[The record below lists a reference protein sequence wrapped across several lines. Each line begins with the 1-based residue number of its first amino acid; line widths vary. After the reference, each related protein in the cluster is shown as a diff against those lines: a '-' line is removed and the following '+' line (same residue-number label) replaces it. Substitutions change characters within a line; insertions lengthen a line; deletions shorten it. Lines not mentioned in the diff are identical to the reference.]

1 MAIISAVETQKSTQL
16 KKNKRFN
23 VFVDQK
29 YAFSVSEENLLKYK
43 LKFGLSLDE
52 KEIKIITNDEFY
64 KKILDYCINFLSFR
78 PRTEK
83 EVTDYIVKK
92 ISTKQNIP
100 FKDAKDSQIIPEII
114 RRLKKYKYIND
125 KDFIAWWIKSRND
138 SKQKGMKLI
147 KLELRQKGIA
157 KELLDEIATNSDD
170 QLELAI
176 KALTKKKA
184 KWQRTDP
191 KRLKGK
197 VLNYLGSRGFDMDTI
212 SRAFAIYFEKV
223 IKS

>member
-1 MAIISAVETQKSTQL
+1 MAIISAIEPQKSTQL

-23 VFVDQK
+23 IFIDQK
-29 YAFSVSEENLLKYK
+29 YAFSVSEENLLKFK
-43 LKFGLSLDE
+43 LKSGLSLDE

-83 EVTDYIVKK
+83 EVTDYIIKK
-92 ISTKQNIP
+92 ISTKQDIP

-138 SKQKGMKLI
+138 SKQKGTRLI
-147 KLELRQKGIA
+147 KLELKQKGIA
-157 KELLDEIATNSDD
+157 QELLDQIVTNSDD

-176 KALTKKKA
+176 KALEKKKT

-191 KRLKGK
+191 KQLKTK
-197 VLNYLGSRGFDMDTI
+197 VLYYLGSRGFDMDVI
-212 SRAFAIYFEKV
+212 RHAFAIYFEKV

>member
-1 MAIISAVETQKSTQL
+1 MAIISAIEPQKSTQL

-43 LKFGLSLDE
+43 LKPGSSLDE

-114 RRLKKYKYIND
+114 KRLKKYKYIND

-138 SKQKGMKLI
+138 SKQKGIRLI
-147 KLELRQKGIA
+147 KLELGQKGIA
-157 KELLDEIATNSDD
+157 RELLDQIATNNND
-170 QLELAI
+170 QLKLAI
-176 KALTKKKA
+176 TALTKKKA

-191 KRLKGK
+191 KQLKTK
-197 VLNYLGSRGFDMDTI
+197 VLYYLGSRGFDMDTI
-212 SRAFAIYFEKV
+212 SRAFAIYFKKV
-223 IKS
+223 IES

>member
-1 MAIISAVETQKSTQL
+1 MAIISAVESQKSTQL
-16 KKNKRFN
+16 KQNKRFN

-43 LKFGLSLDE
+43 LKSGLSLDE

-114 RRLKKYKYIND
+114 KRLKKYKYIND

-138 SKQKGMKLI
+138 SKQKGTRLI

-157 KELLDEIATNSDD
+157 RELLDQIVTNSDD
-170 QLELAI
+170 QIKLAI
-176 KALTKKKA
+176 TALTKKKA

-191 KRLKGK
+191 KQLKTK
-197 VLNYLGSRGFDMDTI
+197 VLYYLGSRGFDMDTI
-212 SRAFAIYFEKV
+212 GNAFAIFFKKV

>member
-1 MAIISAVETQKSTQL
+1 MAIISAIEPQKSTQL

-43 LKFGLSLDE
+43 LKSGLGLDE

-92 ISTKQNIP
+92 ISTKQEIP
-100 FKDAKDSQIIPEII
+100 FQQAKDSKIIPEII
-114 RRLKKYKYIND
+114 KKLKKYKYIND
-125 KDFIAWWIKSRND
+125 KDFITWWIKSRND
-138 SKQKGMKLI
+138 SKQKGMRLI

-157 KELLDEIATNSDD
+157 KELLDQIVTTDGD
-170 QLELAI
+170 QMELAI

-191 KRLKGK
+191 KQLKGK
-197 VLNYLGSRGFDMDTI
+197 VLYYLASRGFDMDTI
-212 SRAFAIYFEKV
+212 SHAFAIYFEKR
-223 IKS
+223 

>member
-1 MAIISAVETQKSTQL
+1 VATISAVEPQKSTQL

-23 VFVDQK
+23 VFIDQK

-43 LKFGLSLDE
+43 LKPALDLDE
-52 KEIKIITNDEFY
+52 KEIKVITNDEFN
-64 KKILDYCINFLSFR
+64 KRILDYCINFLSFR

-83 EVTDYIVKK
+83 EVTDYIIKK

-100 FKDAKDSQIIPEII
+100 FQQAKDSKIISEII
-114 RRLKKYKYIND
+114 KKLKKYKYIND

-138 SKQKGMKLI
+138 SKQKGIRLI

-157 KELLDEIATNSDD
+157 KDLLDQVSENSDD
-170 QLELAI
+170 QLKLAL
-176 KALTKKKA
+176 KALAKRKG

-191 KRLKGK
+191 KLLKSK
-197 VLNYLGSRGFDMDTI
+197 ALYYLGSRGFDMETI
-212 SRAFAIYFEKV
+212 KSAFAIYFKKV

>member
-1 MAIISAVETQKSTQL
+1 MAIISAIEPQKSTQL

-29 YAFSVSEENLLKYK
+29 YAFSVSEENLLKFK
-43 LKFGLSLDE
+43 LKSGLSLNE

-92 ISTKQNIP
+92 ISIKQDIP
-100 FKDAKDSQIIPEII
+100 FQQAKDSQIIPEII
-114 RRLKKYKYIND
+114 KRLKKYKYIND

-138 SKQKGMKLI
+138 SKQKGIRLI
-147 KLELRQKGIA
+147 KLELRQKGITR
-157 KELLDEIATNSDD
+157 ELLDQIVTNSDD
-170 QLELAI
+170 QIKLAI
-176 KALTKKKA
+176 TALTKKKA

-191 KRLKGK
+191 KQLKTK
-197 VLNYLGSRGFDMDTI
+197 VLYYLGSRGFDMDTI
-212 SRAFAIYFEKV
+212 GSAFAIYFKKV

>member
-1 MAIISAVETQKSTQL
+1 MAIISAVEPQKSTQL

-23 VFVDQK
+23 VFVDQN

-43 LKFGLSLDE
+43 LKSGLSLDE
-52 KEIKIITNDEFY
+52 KEIKIIINDEFY

-114 RRLKKYKYIND
+114 KKLKKYKYIND

-138 SKQKGMKLI
+138 SKQKGTRLI
-147 KLELRQKGIA
+147 KLELRQKGIS
-157 KELLDEIATNSDD
+157 K
-170 QLELAI
+170 
-176 KALTKKKA
+176 
-184 KWQRTDP
+184 
-191 KRLKGK
+191 
-197 VLNYLGSRGFDMDTI
+197 
-212 SRAFAIYFEKV
+212 
-223 IKS
+223 